1 MRTVITPTVIIP
13 LKDFNVA
20 VIIGASLFYF
30 FFKTMQKSAPRKHG
44 VYIPLTAIGKMFLL
58 MESGPES
65 DKSK

>member
-1 MRTVITPTVIIP
+1 
-13 LKDFNVA
+13 
-20 VIIGASLFYF
+20 
-30 FFKTMQKSAPRKHG
+30 MQKSAPRKHG